1 MTVDE
6 LLKNKTIQKQKI
18 ANNSEKIKKDFIETI
33 LDCRKK
39 FRDKCAEHDKD
50 EWDIAESSDD
60 DKYDLAKLFGIELGI
75 ESAYLTVFGGQA
87 FTDLMITIFNS
98 EAKDNE

>member
-18 ANNSEKIKKDFIETI
+18 ANNSEKIKNDFIETI

-39 FRDKCAEHDKD
+39 FRDKD
-50 EWDIAESSDD
+50 EWDIAESTDD